1 VEGDVTHS
9 AAEIQDWIVTRV
21 SSVTGIAPADIDAE
35 APFRRYGLD
44 SVAVVTLAA
53 DLETW
58 LGYRFRSNPLDE
70 HPTIAALARFL
81 ADELA
86 ADKNS

>member
-1 VEGDVTHS
+1 VTHS
-9 AAEIQDWIVTRV
+9 AADIEAWIVNRV
-21 SSVTGIAPADIDAE
+21 AGLTGVPPQDIDVHE
-35 APFRRYGLD
+35 PFLRYGLD

-81 ADELA
+81 AEQTA
-86 ADKNS
+86 ADE